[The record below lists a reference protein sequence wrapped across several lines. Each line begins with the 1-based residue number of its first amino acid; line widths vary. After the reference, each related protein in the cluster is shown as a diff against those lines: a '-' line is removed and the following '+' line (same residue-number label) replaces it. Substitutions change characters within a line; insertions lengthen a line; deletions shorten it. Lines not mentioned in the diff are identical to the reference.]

1 MVARRQRDGD
11 KVCESSIL
19 GLATAPRGQKRRRG
33 RIEAGDGDV
42 RNSASWKNSIDN
54 KDV

>member
-19 GLATAPRGQKRRRG
+19 VLARGQKRRRG
-33 RIEAGDGDV
+33 QIEAGDGDV